1 VKKTKGMVLEM
12 PEYFTHEELVNEFGR
27 QIKDRINHRN
37 DDTMR
42 FIEESPR
49 NHNNEENASADEKET
64 QTSTQLLEDIFLKGA
79 KTDRAPI

>member
-1 VKKTKGMVLEM
+1 MVLEM

-42 FIEESPR
+42 
-49 NHNNEENASADEKET
+49 
-64 QTSTQLLEDIFLKGA
+64 
-79 KTDRAPI
+79 

>member
-42 FIEESPR
+42 LIEETPG
-49 NHNNEENASADEKET
+49 NNEENASADEKET
-64 QTSTQLLEDIFLKGA
+64 
-79 KTDRAPI
+79 

>member
-1 VKKTKGMVLEM
+1 M

-42 FIEESPR
+42 LIEESPK
-49 NHNNEENASADEKET
+49 NHNNEENASADENET
-64 QTSTQLLEDIFLKGA
+64 QTST
-79 KTDRAPI
+79 